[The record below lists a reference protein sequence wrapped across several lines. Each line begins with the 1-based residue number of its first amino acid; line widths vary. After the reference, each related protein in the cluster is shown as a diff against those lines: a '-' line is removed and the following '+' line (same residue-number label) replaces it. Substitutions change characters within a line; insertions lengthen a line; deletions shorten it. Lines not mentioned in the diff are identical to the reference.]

1 MVKSVLQIKGLAQK
15 PIKFLV
21 TKSNPGKNI
30 ENSSKLPKNVSKIPR
45 HVHFLNSKWECQKR
59 CPVVTKQIAYEL
71 F

>member
-1 MVKSVLQIKGLAQK
+1 MVITNLQSEELAQN

-30 ENSSKLPKNVSKIPR
+30 ENSSKLPKNVSKLPR
-45 HVHFLNSKWECQKR
+45 HVLNSKRDCLKSSL
-59 CPVVTKQIAYEL
+59 VVTKQIAYEL